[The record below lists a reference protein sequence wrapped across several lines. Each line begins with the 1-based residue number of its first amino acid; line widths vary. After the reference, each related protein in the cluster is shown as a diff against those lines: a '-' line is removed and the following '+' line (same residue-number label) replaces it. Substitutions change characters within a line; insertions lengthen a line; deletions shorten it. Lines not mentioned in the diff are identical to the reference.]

1 MSTRFTSGNS
11 FGVPSGYEGES
22 PDFEIP
28 SCGIEDV
35 DRAFFECFEKEV
47 CLEVEADI
55 GKSQKVPTIFAAG
68 ERWSMLKNGRAIRDE
83 NGTLIL
89 PLLTIRRT
97 GIEQDSSADIA
108 GRGMNQQTGNF
119 TITRKLDYKDRKY
132 QNIINKLGLENQK
145 NLGVKRSD
153 DPEQLLTDRET
164 GEHSRDLDIING
176 GLLAPKIDKNI
187 YQIIT
192 LPSPQFFTATYEIT
206 IWAQYAV
213 HMNQMLEKLMSSY
226 LPTGQRTLKLNTPKG
241 YWFIAYFDSGYQS
254 EDNVEEYTSSELI
267 RKCKF
272 QIKVPAYLI
281 SSSAPGVPKGA
292 RSHISAPVISFAIA
306 GEEVDTELVN
316 GVPGASDPYFGADD
330 PDLYLLSRQDNS
342 ILNRAEV
349 KRIQRVQKNPF
360 TGKNE
365 SEFVRVVRQNP
376 KSGETVLIPESG
388 GFKLKIS

>member
-1 MSTRFTSGNS
+1 MTTRFTAGNS
-11 FGVPSGYEGES
+11 FGVPSGYEGDS

-35 DRAFFECFEKEV
+35 DRSLFECFEKEIR
-47 CLEVEADI
+47 LEVEEDI

-68 ERWSMLKNGRAIRDE
+68 ERWSMLKNGKAIRDN

-89 PLLTIRRT
+89 PLLTIRRI
-97 GIEQDSSADIA
+97 GIEQQTAEDIA
-108 GRGMNQQTGNF
+108 GRGMNQHTGNF
-119 TITRKLDYKDRKY
+119 TVTRKLDFRDRKY
-132 QNIINKLGLENQK
+132 QNIINKLSIENQK
-145 NLGVKRSD
+145 NVAVKNSD
-153 DPEQLLTDRET
+153 NDEQLLTDRVT
-164 GEHSRDLDIING
+164 GENSKDLDIING
-176 GLLAPKIDKNI
+176 GLLAPKIEKNI

-192 LPSPQFFTATYEIT
+192 LPSPQFYTANYEIT

-213 HMNQMLEKLMSSY
+213 HMNQMLEKLMSSF
-226 LPTGQRTLKLNTPKG
+226 LPTGNRTLKLNTPKG
-241 YWFIAYFDSGYQS
+241 YWFVAYFDPGYQS
-254 EDNVEEYTSSELI
+254 EDNVDEYTSSELI

-272 QIKVPAYLI
+272 VVKVPAYLV
-281 SSSAPGVPKGA
+281 SSSAPGVPKGV
-292 RSHISAPVISFAIA
+292 RMHLSAPTIAFAIG

-316 GVPGASDPYFGADD
+316 GIPAKTDPYYGADD

-376 KSGETVLIPESG
+376 KSGETILIPESDG
-388 GFKLKIS
+388 IKLKIS